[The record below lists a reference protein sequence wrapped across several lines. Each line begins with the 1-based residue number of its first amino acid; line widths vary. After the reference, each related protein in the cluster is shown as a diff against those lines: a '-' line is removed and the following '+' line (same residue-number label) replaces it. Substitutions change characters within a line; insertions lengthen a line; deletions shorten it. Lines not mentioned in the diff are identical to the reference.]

1 LLECRHDV
9 VEERGLQITVA
20 EARCP

>member
-20 EARCP
+20 EAGCP